1 VLRDAEDKLVTIPI
15 DSIELRKEGRSLMP
29 DGTVDPLTRGELVDL
44 VRFLS
49 ELGKVGGE
57 FAIGN
62 RQLVRSW
69 QKLVWTDEGHR
80 RLNRTSFDTAATDDP
95 ALTWTAAY
103 SRVSGTLPLDEL
115 ARFQPHRDL
124 DPTSFLRFTVDVS
137 SPGWVRLSLGPH
149 DGLSLWLD
157 GKPTPLAAENIDLD
171 FPTGRHTITLA
182 VNQLKRTAPLEVE
195 LLPIER
201 SEATARLVL
210 DREHVQ
216 NEK

>member
-1 VLRDAEDKLVTIPI
+1 
-15 DSIELRKEGRSLMP
+15 
-29 DGTVDPLTRGELVDL
+29 
-44 VRFLS
+44 
-49 ELGKVGGE
+49 
-57 FAIGN
+57 
-62 RQLVRSW
+62 
-69 QKLVWTDEGHR
+69 
-80 RLNRTSFDTAATDDP
+80 
-95 ALTWTAAY
+95 
-103 SRVSGTLPLDEL
+103 
-115 ARFQPHRDL
+115 
-124 DPTSFLRFTVDVS
+124 
-137 SPGWVRLSLGPH
+137 VRLSLGPH